1 MGTKITAL
9 GAIPEVANVDVLPI
23 VDLTDTTTKKATI
36 TQIEARFTAD
46 GFLSALDNI
55 SELTNDSGYITVS
68 DFSNDG
74 ENAGVDRD
82 LGNLDAFAL
91 SFITSGVGRINIEA
105 GGNVGIGTS
114 TPSEVLEVVG
124 STKISG
130 NITQTD
136 ASASTSLAGGD
147 IRFEDNG
154 GGLPTIWLNQTTYDI
169 NTASFWQL
177 GSGASTIQARNV
189 PTGGQFENRIQND
202 VGKGSKLEFP
212 ADVHSSWYQV
222 GNAGIT
228 HKYFNMGNT
237 GYGLGLRAGTLEIN
251 SANDFVF
258 SKYDGA
264 TAPTDLIKI
273 LGASGNVGIGTATPT
288 EKLEVVGNVFVTGT
302 QKIKTDYL
310 SSNLSLE
317 NTSGSSTY
325 EIGVGVAGVSV
336 ETLYFNNRL
345 GNRTF
350 GINLDGRFDIIEK
363 VNLED
368 NIELKW
374 GNNVSYGAFFDANY
388 EQKMTFNN
396 AGGRTI
402 AFDNKAGAG
411 SPNYTFDWSGAIKG
425 NFGIGTL
432 TPTETLEVVGNA
444 KINGNNLLESSSIY
458 VQEIYKTTN
467 SGSFGIDFHAKN
479 SLNVKTRYGSI
490 LANIENNADGA
501 EEGSIRFAL
510 SEAGAVSSSEHFKF
524 RINGLIETKNS
535 GNLGTYRDV
544 NAINSLGGI
553 NMYMNDSLG
562 NIQSYGFLFAKI
574 EDNTSGSDD
583 ASIVMGMA
591 KNGNPDSN
599 GIFQFYKEGIFR
611 STIGQGTGIYS
622 PQNTVGVNSSFS
634 FWGENSVNARHP
646 YAFLAS
652 EIIDNTSG
660 SEDGALRFNVIVNG
674 ALNSTTSKM
683 TLTGT
688 GLGIGTNTPTEKLDL
703 NGRQFLSNQ
712 TAPSTPTGG
721 GTIFVDGGALKYI
734 GSSGTITT
742 LGVA

>member
-9 GAIPEVANVDVLPI
+9 PPILTVENTDVLPI
-23 VDLTDTTTKKATI
+23 VDITDTTTKKITI
-36 TQIEARFTAD
+36 AQIETKLSAS
-46 GFLSALDNI
+46 FLSSGDNI
-55 SELTNDSGYITVS
+55 SLLTNDSGFITVS

-114 TPSEVLEVVG
+114 TPTESLDVVG
-124 STKISG
+124 NTKISG

-136 ASASTSLAGGD
+136 SSASTSLAGGD

-154 GGLPTIWLNQTTYDI
+154 GGLPTLWLNQTTYDI

-264 TAPTDLIKI
+264 TVPTDLIKI
-273 LGASGNVGIGTATPT
+273 LGASGNVGIGTA
-288 EKLEVVGNVFVTGT
+288 
-302 QKIKTDYL
+302 
-310 SSNLSLE
+310 
-317 NTSGSSTY
+317 
-325 EIGVGVAGVSV
+325 A
-336 ETLYFNNRL
+336 
-345 GNRTF
+345 
-350 GINLDGRFDIIEK
+350 
-363 VNLED
+363 
-368 NIELKW
+368 
-374 GNNVSYGAFFDANY
+374 
-388 EQKMTFNN
+388 
-396 AGGRTI
+396 
-402 AFDNKAGAG
+402 
-411 SPNYTFDWSGAIKG
+411 
-425 NFGIGTL
+425 
-432 TPTETLEVVGNA
+432 
-444 KINGNNLLESSSIY
+444 
-458 VQEIYKTTN
+458 
-467 SGSFGIDFHAKN
+467 
-479 SLNVKTRYGSI
+479 
-490 LANIENNADGA
+490 
-501 EEGSIRFAL
+501 
-510 SEAGAVSSSEHFKF
+510 
-524 RINGLIETKNS
+524 
-535 GNLGTYRDV
+535 
-544 NAINSLGGI
+544 
-553 NMYMNDSLG
+553 
-562 NIQSYGFLFAKI
+562 
-574 EDNTSGSDD
+574 
-583 ASIVMGMA
+583 
-591 KNGNPDSN
+591 
-599 GIFQFYKEGIFR
+599 
-611 STIGQGTGIYS
+611 
-622 PQNTVGVNSSFS
+622 
-634 FWGENSVNARHP
+634 
-646 YAFLAS
+646 
-652 EIIDNTSG
+652 
-660 SEDGALRFNVIVNG
+660 
-674 ALNSTTSKM
+674 
-683 TLTGT
+683 
-688 GLGIGTNTPTEKLDL
+688 PTEKLDV

>member
-402 AFDNKAGAG
+402 AFDNKAAAG
-411 SPNYTFDWSGAIKG
+411 SPNYTFNWSGAIKG
-425 NFGIGTL
+425 NFGIGTT
-432 TPTETLEVVGNA
+432 TPSESLEVVGNIKISGEA
-444 KINGNNLLESSSIY
+444 DING
-458 VQEIYKTTN
+458 
-467 SGSFGIDFHAKN
+467 
-479 SLNVKTRYGSI
+479 
-490 LANIENNADGA
+490 
-501 EEGSIRFAL
+501 
-510 SEAGAVSSSEHFKF
+510 GAV
-524 RINGLIETKNS
+524 
-535 GNLGTYRDV
+535 
-544 NAINSLGGI
+544 
-553 NMYMNDSLG
+553 
-562 NIQSYGFLFAKI
+562 
-574 EDNTSGSDD
+574 
-583 ASIVMGMA
+583 
-591 KNGNPDSN
+591 
-599 GIFQFYKEGIFR
+599 
-611 STIGQGTGIYS
+611 
-622 PQNTVGVNSSFS
+622 
-634 FWGENSVNARHP
+634 
-646 YAFLAS
+646 
-652 EIIDNTSG
+652 ID
-660 SEDGALRFNVIVNG
+660 
-674 ALNSTTSKM
+674 
-683 TLTGT
+683 
-688 GLGIGTNTPTEKLDL
+688 
-703 NGRQFLSNQ
+703 
-712 TAPSTPTGG
+712 GG
-721 GTIFVDGGALKYI
+721 GTTGNATTSINKDGFFITGIGGSGRIEVTDANGNSFIDGSLTIGTASTTILDFEVQGQSKFETTGVSNTLIVKQNTNQQNVIQFHNGSKFWGVRYDTNNSLYLEGTQSAGANQLLTLGNNNNVGIGMALNTLPTDKLEVVGNLNATRYKVNGVAGANFSGAVTNITVVDGIVTAV
-734 GSSGTITT
+734 S
-742 LGVA
+742 